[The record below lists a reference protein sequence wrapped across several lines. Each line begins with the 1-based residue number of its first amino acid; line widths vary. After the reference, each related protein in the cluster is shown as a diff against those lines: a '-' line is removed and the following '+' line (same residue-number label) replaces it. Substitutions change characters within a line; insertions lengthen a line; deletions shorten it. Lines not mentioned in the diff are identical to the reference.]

1 MSSMELE
8 SKVNELRE
16 LKRMADE
23 LACEITAIEDS
34 IKAEMIARSVDE
46 IRGNTYK
53 ISWKPVTST
62 RLDGKALKA
71 AAPSIWE
78 QLTKTTTSK
87 RFSIA

>member
-16 LKRMADE
+16 LKRMAEE

-34 IKAEMIARSVDE
+34 IKAEITARSVDE

-78 QLTKTTTSK
+78 QFTKTTTSK
-87 RFSIA
+87 RFSVA